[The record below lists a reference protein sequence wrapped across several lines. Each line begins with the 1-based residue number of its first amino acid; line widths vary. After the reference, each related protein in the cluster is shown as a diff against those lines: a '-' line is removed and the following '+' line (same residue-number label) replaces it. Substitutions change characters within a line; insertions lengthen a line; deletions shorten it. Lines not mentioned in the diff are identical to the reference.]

1 MTRTRDL
8 LNGAHAGV
16 RWARGRLESMVLS
29 TTVWLGTPGVG
40 SASTP
45 KDSKLPCRQD
55 RPVPSARA
63 LQRQT
68 PATPSGGG
76 AGHRHALPAPP
87 VGAVTGDHPTQDG
100 SGTARH
106 RGRHRR
112 RRARESSA
120 NSAASWVTDAAV
132 KTASRETCCSGVF

>member
-29 TTVWLGTPGVG
+29 TTIWLGTPGVG

-55 RPVPSARA
+55 RPVPS
-63 LQRQT
+63 
-68 PATPSGGG
+68 SGRRHPQAGG
-76 AGHRHALPAPP
+76 VGHRHALPAPP

-106 RGRHRR
+106 RGRHHR

>member
-29 TTVWLGTPGVG
+29 ATVWLGTPGVG

-63 LQRQT
+63 LQRQM
-68 PATPSGGG
+68 TPSGGRSG
-76 AGHRHALPAPP
+76 PSPCPSSPA
-87 VGAVTGDHPTQDG
+87 
-100 SGTARH
+100 
-106 RGRHRR
+106 RGRSDWRPPHAGWQRHCPAQ
-112 RRARESSA
+112 RAPSQ
-120 NSAASWVTDAAV
+120 
-132 KTASRETCCSGVF
+132 ETRT